1 MRAVAALAFALLT
14 AAVALPAVAQ
24 APTSTLPVAAPGI
37 GVMPRP
43 GSTLVAAAL
52 VIPTGSAD
60 DPDTIPGSARLVG
73 EAVAHAVRARLDP
86 ATARLDV
93 RVERNWTAYTLLSE
107 PDLWVH
113 SWGVLEDAVFRG
125 SLADTSIEVARAA
138 LIEGFVFDSGAPVR
152 EFQREL
158 YYVLG
163 GAKDPWSRDPRGTLE
178 ALRKAEPAALED
190 FRERHYHLAQAT
202 ATVVGPVTEQGVRE
216 ALAPVGA
223 GPLERPA
230 SAGPVWERGDR
241 IRLERDVT
249 NTWIGAAF
257 PAPSGLPRTQ
267 LEFVA
272 HQLQESLSPSLPDP
286 GVFSV
291 FVHIEDP
298 PTGSLVV
305 VEVAVMPEASET
317 WEKRISAAVDG
328 LKDEAEDSFFRWQRR
343 RFRSA
348 ALLREGQPEE
358 AALRGALDLARDG
371 EVRSLLEEV
380 EAIGPRELAA
390 ATAGLAAPRVL
401 VMGPGMGDG
410 SADPGR

>member
-1 MRAVAALAFALLT
+1 MRERAGLASALLI
-14 AAVALPAVAQ
+14 AAVAQPAVAQ
-24 APTSTLPVAAPGI
+24 APTLTPAATAPGI

-43 GSTLVAAAL
+43 GSTLVAVAL
-52 VIPTGSAD
+52 VIPVGSAD

-73 EAVAHAVRARLDP
+73 EAVAQAVRGRLDP
-86 ATARLDV
+86 AAARLDV
-93 RVERNWTAYTLLSE
+93 RVERGWTAYSLLSA

-125 SLADTSIEVARAA
+125 SLADTAIEVARAA
-138 LIEGFVFDSGAPVR
+138 LIEGFAFDAGAPVR

-163 GAKDPWSRDPRGTLE
+163 GAKDPWSRDPRGTLK

-190 FRERHYHLAQAT
+190 FRERHYRLAQAT
-202 ATVVGPVTEQGVRE
+202 AAVVGPVTEQVVRE

-223 GPLERPA
+223 GPLARPV

-241 IRLERDVT
+241 LQMERDVT
-249 NTWIGAAF
+249 NAWTGAAF
-257 PAPSGLPRTQ
+257 PAPNGLPRTQ

-291 FVHIEDP
+291 FVHIEDTLKGP
-298 PTGSLVV
+298 VVV
-305 VEVAVMPEASET
+305 VEVAAMPELSET
-317 WEKRISAAVDG
+317 WEKRILAAVDR
-328 LKDEAEDSFFRWQRR
+328 LKVETEEPFFRWQRR

-348 ALLREGQPEE
+348 TLLREGQPKE
-358 AALRGALDLARDG
+358 AALRAALDLARDG
-371 EVRSLLEEV
+371 GVRSLLEEV
-380 EAIGPRELAA
+380 EAIGPRDLAE
-390 ATAGLAAPRVL
+390 ATAGLEAPRVL
-401 VMGPGMGDG
+401 VIGPGMGDG
-410 SADPGR
+410 SPDPGR